1 MASPSLTLVRRIK
14 APPARV
20 YDAFVRPQDLAR
32 WWGPDPG
39 VALETEA
46 DVRPGGRYR
55 IVFRTR
61 DGLLNETV
69 GEYQVVE
76 PPERLVFT
84 FQWAQAP
91 DRRSRVSVEIAPIAE
106 GSELTILHE
115 DFADDLVARSHEEG
129 WNGALD
135 RLLAL
140 LEAPE
145 ASSETSPE
153 RTDHAGT

>member
-1 MASPSLTLVRRIK
+1 MALPSLTLVRRIK

-20 YDAFVRPQDLAR
+20 FAAFTRPEQLAR

-39 VALETEA
+39 VALEAEA

-61 DGLLNETV
+61 DGLLNETI
-69 GEYQVVE
+69 GEYRVVE
-76 PPERLVFT
+76 PPRRLIFT

-91 DRRSRVSVEIAPIAE
+91 DRPSLVTVDIAPVAE
-106 GSELTILHE
+106 GAELTILHE

-135 RLLAL
+135 KLERHFLA
-140 LEAPE
+140 
-145 ASSETSPE
+145 ASKGD
-153 RTDHAGT
+153 RHAQA